1 MLQRLAAIAALT
13 ATGSEAPAAQAAAAV
28 EAAERVAAD
37 RRGCVAAI
45 AAIPSGRAAALGPQ
59 QLGSGIVWD
68 KLGHIIVPYAPLTRL
83 QRQGTAGDPTV
94 SWQPP
99 LGLLQRSTGNPL
111 PVQPG
116 AQHVQAASAPAPK
129 SSAVHG
135 SPPPSVA
142 CLVHRATR
150 QC

>member
-68 KLGHIIVPYAPLTRL
+68 ELGHIIVPYAPLTRL

-94 SWQPP
+94 GWQPP
-99 LGLLQRSTGNPL
+99 L
-111 PVQPG
+111 
-116 AQHVQAASAPAPK
+116 SAWAPK
-129 SSAVHG
+129 ALDWQ
-135 SPPPSVA
+135 PPPCAARGAA
-142 CLVHRATR
+142 CPRGQRA
-150 QC
+150 CS